1 MALSSPRFASIKR
14 FQQAAV
20 NNPPIGR
27 GEVGETVRI
36 LQQSL
41 IELGY
46 WMDISTRRF
55 NTPDGI
61 FGPETEDRVKQ
72 FQRAQRIRDDG
83 IVGKDTMAKLDALL
97 PTAGP
102 KLPPLPSSK
111 TFFKY
116 RVRIH
121 LRSIALTEVPM
132 SFQEQNARMVY
143 AQYGIY
149 LDVRSGMSLKLSP
162 ADAKKFESV
171 DVGECVDEKLTD
183 ELGAL
188 HKLGLPPGR
197 GRQRSRDLLRPQ
209 GHRRDGWR
217 DQRLRGDQPG
227 PAGGGRQ
234 LDEHEV
240 DDGPRAGPRPARQI
254 HSGPL
259 DRQFEP
265 HVRPDFRHHRQSA
278 GLHSRAAQGDPVLT
292 VYQRILESIAR
303 KTGHPGEQFAT
314 AGRISW

>member
-1 MALSSPRFASIKR
+1 MALRSPRFATIKR
-14 FQQAAV
+14 FQQAAE
-20 NNPPIGR
+20 NKPPISR
-27 GEVGETVRI
+27 GEVGEPVRI

-83 IVGKDTMAKLDALL
+83 IVGKDTMAKLDARL

-183 ELGAL
+183 ELGEL
-188 HKLGLPPGR
+188 HKLGLQGVGADEIVIYFAPKVTDETGGEINGCAAINADRPAVVVSSTSTKWTMGHELGHVLLGKFTPGHSTDNSNLMYAPTAGIIANPPGFTPE
-197 GRQRSRDLLRPQ
+197 QLKVIQSSRY
-209 GHRRDGWR
+209 
-217 DQRLRGDQPG
+217 
-227 PAGGGRQ
+227 
-234 LDEHEV
+234 
-240 DDGPRAGPRPARQI
+240 I
-254 HSGPL
+254 
-259 DRQFEP
+259 
-265 HVRPDFRHHRQSA
+265 SA
-278 GLHSRAAQGDPVLT
+278 
-292 VYQRILESIAR
+292 Y
-303 KTGHPGEQFAT
+303 
-314 AGRISW
+314 